1 MIKILYLGAEVG
13 ATAAEQAAAGRANI
27 VRIPANAG
35 DVQTEIKTADAL
47 LDASMKAPITDAM
60 VASAANLKIISCATT
75 GSDHIERTELNRR
88 GIPVRTLMED
98 KALLLNLTPA
108 AELSWALLMACAR
121 MLPAAIDHVKAGGWD
136 RELFPGV
143 MLNGKRIGII
153 GCGRIGTWM
162 SRYAHAFGMDI
173 VGYDPFVDK
182 FPPRITPVSLE
193 ELARTSDFITIHV
206 PLTDNT
212 KGLFSEKHFAA
223 VKAGSIFINTS
234 RGAVIDE
241 NALLV
246 IDENALLEALESKR
260 IRAAGLDVLTDEPQ
274 IEKSLLLPYAKT
286 HDNLLLSPHC
296 GGFSHDAVKI
306 VCRRAAEKII
316 EHLNL

>member
-162 SRYAHAFGMDI
+162 SRYAHAFGIDI

-234 RGAVIDE
+234 RGA
-241 NALLV
+241 V